1 MAEQVLRVNS
11 AENAEMDKMRYM
23 IRFLAGHLDGKPV
36 DPDEKLLGHLGP
48 YSAEEWERFAV
59 RMYNSDVERKLEI
72 ARAPLRATILAAVM
86 SERVRQIERWGHAH
100 DNTHANGELA
110 CAAAFYALPDDLY
123 HGEAVEV
130 YPCGFGGDAPTDKKQ
145 DKPRL
150 HQICVAMAM
159 LLAEAERLAAGID
172 RYAEQM
178 PKIRPEFQDELVAK
192 LDALVRAANKA
203 E

>member
-1 MAEQVLRVNS
+1 MGEKVLRVNS
-11 AENAEMDKMRYM
+11 TENAEMDKMRYM

-36 DPDEKLLGHLGP
+36 DPDENLPGHLGP

-59 RMYNSDVERKLEI
+59 RMYNCDVERKLEI
-72 ARAPLRATILAAVM
+72 ERAPLRATILAAVL
-86 SERVRQIERWGHAH
+86 SERARQIDRWGHAH
-100 DNTHANGELA
+100 DNTHTNGELA
-110 CAAAFYALPDDLY
+110 CAASFYALPDERNY
-123 HGEAVEV
+123 GEAVEV
-130 YPCGFGGDAPTDKKQ
+130 YPKEFGDVPLDKKQ
-145 DKPRL
+145 GKPRL
-150 HQICVAMAM
+150 HQICVAMAL

-192 LDALVRAANKA
+192 LDALVRSANK